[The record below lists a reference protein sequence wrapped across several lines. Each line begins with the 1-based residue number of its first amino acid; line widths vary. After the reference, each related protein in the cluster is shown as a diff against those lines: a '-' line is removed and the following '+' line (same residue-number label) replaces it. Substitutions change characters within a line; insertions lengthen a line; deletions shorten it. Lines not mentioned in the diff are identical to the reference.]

1 MACASGSFTGYDIL
15 FEVAYSCPST
25 QPAEAAYKRIGMLR
39 GKTWTATNAT
49 SETTGDTTVGRQKSY
64 AVTTV
69 EYSGSFDGVCY
80 TDTAQN
86 QLELYLH
93 AMYEGNQVGGVDR
106 GYVWVQI
113 VFPDMVVEG
122 PALISTFERTA
133 SNEEQST
140 FSFEIQSAGG
150 SYGFTVDP
158 V

>member
-1 MACASGSFTGYDIL
+1 MTCSSGAFTGYDIL

-25 QPAEAAYKRIGMLR
+25 QPSEAAYKRIGMLR

-49 SETTGDTTVGRQKSY
+49 SETTGDTTVGKQKSY

-93 AMYEGNQVGGVDR
+93 SMYEGSQVNGVDR
-106 GYVWVQI
+106 GYVLAQI

-122 PALISTFERTA
+122 PALVSTFERTG
-133 SNEEQST
+133 SNEEATT

-150 SYGFTVDP
+150 AYGFTATP